1 MEKRL
6 LLHTVGE
13 LCNGSTRDLGQSD
26 ERILIFFPRRNRIRR
41 PRKRRIPRTRT
52 ANLDAAT
59 AAAAARLTRLGSQS
73 QRPLQE
79 TAGALARPTAT
90 GAERTNS
97 HSPPPATAKPG
108 ARKPPATYFPEHGV
122 GVRERDR
129 ASWRT
134 RKVGDRELERIQEGG
149 KGRVGGQASWIG
161 ELVKSRYGKAEPPKR
176 SA

>member
-26 ERILIFFPRRNRIRR
+26 ERILIFSPRRNRIRR

-59 AAAAARLTRLGSQS
+59 AAAARLTRFGSQS

-79 TAGALARPTAT
+79 TAGALARPT

>member
-26 ERILIFFPRRNRIRR
+26 ERILIFSPRRNRIRR

-122 GVRERDR
+122 GSANAIEQAGGRGRWEIGNLSGFKRGGRGGWEVRL
-129 ASWRT
+129 AGS
-134 RKVGDRELERIQEGG
+134 GN
-149 KGRVGGQASWIG
+149 
-161 ELVKSRYGKAEPPKR
+161 
-176 SA
+176 